1 MIECLKIMHTL
12 NLKIGNLPLENAVI
26 LAPMAGVSDLPY
38 RIINKRFGA
47 GLVYSEMVSANGLI
61 RNGKRTLELVRSK
74 AEERPLAVQLFGDD
88 PEVMARAAEI
98 ISEYADLLDI
108 NMGCPVK
115 KVVRSGAGSA
125 LLREPA
131 LIGRMVAA
139 VRKASPLPLSV
150 KIRSGWD
157 SSSINYLEV
166 GRIIEAE
173 GADAVTLH
181 GRTRAQGFSGHSDW
195 SHLAALKQALG
206 VPVIGS
212 GDIFSVEDALAMKE
226 QSGCD
231 ALMIGRGGYGNP
243 WLVRDLVDR
252 LSGLP
257 QRPEPTPQEILQVAL
272 DHLDLAIA
280 SFAPAKALADMR
292 KHLCWYSRGCSGAAS
307 LRSSLNAATDL
318 ENLRADIIH
327 FFDDIS
333 D

>member
-1 MIECLKIMHTL
+1 MHTL